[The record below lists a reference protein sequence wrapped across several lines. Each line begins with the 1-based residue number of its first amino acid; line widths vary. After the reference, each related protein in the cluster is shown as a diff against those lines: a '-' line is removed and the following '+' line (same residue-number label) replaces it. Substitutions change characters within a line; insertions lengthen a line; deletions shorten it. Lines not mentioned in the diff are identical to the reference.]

1 MENIMKNLVK
11 KSMVPAFAAAFC
23 FLAAGQ
29 AQAVSVDVFEVTADN
44 AAGIYGWFQSQGMG
58 GDLSNLTIL
67 EDFEGQATG
76 WYEELDSMGSPEL
89 GFFEA
94 TGEPGTGSTAYK
106 GGPEARFEI
115 RDYDANGRYNVYPFG
130 DDGTNYLDSA
140 DITQL
145 TLDLILDES
154 DEGFNN
160 IFFTISDPGDVGA
173 ITTSTGTT
181 TLGIEGA
188 GSITSGNQNGSLWF
202 VGIAVDEEVEGY
214 LSRVT
219 WDVTNNDGTVHTNDG
234 YGLDSIGTVNSVP
247 EPATAL
253 LLGAGLLPLMG
264 FLRRKKED
272 EV

>member
-1 MENIMKNLVK
+1 
-11 KSMVPAFAAAFC
+11 MVPAFAAALC
-23 FLAAGQ
+23 VLAAGQ

-145 TLDLILDES
+145 TLNLLLDE
-154 DEGFNN
+154 DDKGFEN
-160 IFFTISDPGDVGA
+160 IFFTVSDPGDVGA
-173 ITTSTGTT
+173 ITTTTGMTT
-181 TLGIEGA
+181 FGNSGVGDIL
-188 GSITSGNQNGSLWF
+188 SGNTNGSLWF
-202 VGIAVDEEVEGY
+202 VGVAVEEEGEY
-214 LSRVT
+214 LSRIT
-219 WDVTNNDGTVHTNDG
+219 WDVTKNGTGYTNDG
-234 YGLDSIGTVNSVP
+234 YGLDSIGTVNRVP

-253 LLGAGLLPLMG
+253 LLGAGLIPLMG
-264 FLRRKKED
+264 FLRRRKE
-272 EV
+272 EM